1 MRQAQR
7 RSKGLAQRSSCKYLF
22 HISCYPEY
30 MDVGVA
36 GSNALSHISSRCLV
50 KQNDRAIL
58 WPVMATKMQ
67 TRAAIGKMSKGQP
80 KGEQTRRAIISHAL
94 GIVSDVGYE
103 GLSIGVL
110 AQESKLSK
118 SGLFAHFKS
127 KEALQ
132 LGVVQEVISRFTQRV
147 VQPAL
152 TSPRGE
158 PRLRVLFEK
167 KLEWIRGEVDARG
180 CLLQKAALEYHNR
193 VGHPLRERI
202 VHALQDWRDLVT
214 RCAQT
219 AIDEGHFRADL
230 DPQQFGYEFDGIT
243 MMYQQTQGLL
253 RERGAG
259 ERAQTAFDS
268 LLDRSRRSPR
278 LR

>member
-1 MRQAQR
+1 VNK
-7 RSKGLAQRSSCKYLF
+7 SES
-22 HISCYPEY
+22 
-30 MDVGVA
+30 
-36 GSNALSHISSRCLV
+36 
-50 KQNDRAIL
+50 
-58 WPVMATKMQ
+58 
-67 TRAAIGKMSKGQP
+67 
-80 KGEQTRRAIISHAL
+80 KGEQTRRTILSRAL
-94 GIVSDVGYE
+94 RIVSDVGYE

-110 AQESKLSK
+110 AEETKLSK

-132 LGVVQEVISRFTQRV
+132 LGVIQEVVNQFTLRV

-152 TSPRGE
+152 ASPRGE

-167 KLEWIRGEVDARG
+167 KLEWIRGEQELRG
-180 CLLQKAALEYHNR
+180 CLLQKASLEYHNR
-193 VGHPLRERI
+193 FGHPVRERV
-202 VHALQDWRDLVT
+202 VHALQDWRELVA

-230 DPQQFGYEFDGIT
+230 DPEQFSYEFDGIT
-243 MMYQQTQGLL
+243 MMYQQRQGLI
-253 RERGAG
+253 RDRAAG
-259 ERAQTAFDS
+259 ERAQAAFES

>member
-1 MRQAQR
+1 MRQLAANQSPR
-7 RSKGLAQRSSCKYLF
+7 RRQ
-22 HISCYPEY
+22 P
-30 MDVGVA
+30 A
-36 GSNALSHISSRCLV
+36 G
-50 KQNDRAIL
+50 
-58 WPVMATKMQ
+58 
-67 TRAAIGKMSKGQP
+67 GKMTGES
-80 KGEQTRRAIISHAL
+80 KGEQTRRAIISRAL
-94 GIVSDVGYE
+94 AIVSEVGYE

-132 LGVVQEVISRFTQRV
+132 LGVIQEVVNRFTLRV

-152 TSPRGE
+152 ASPRGE

-167 KLEWIRGEVDARG
+167 KLEWIRGEAEARG
-180 CLLQKAALEYHNR
+180 CLLQKASLEYHNR
-193 VGHPLRERI
+193 VGHPVRERV
-202 VHALQDWRDLVT
+202 VHALKDWRELVA

-219 AIDEGHFRADL
+219 AIDEGHFQADL
-230 DPQQFGYEFDGIT
+230 DPQQFAYEFDGIT
-243 MMYQQTQGLL
+243 MMYQQTQGLM
-253 RERGAG
+253 RERDAG
-259 ERAQTAFDS
+259 ERAQQALES

>member
-1 MRQAQR
+1 MPIMVITRTQVGSVPGKTSKRQPR
-7 RSKGLAQRSSCKYLF
+7 
-22 HISCYPEY
+22 
-30 MDVGVA
+30 
-36 GSNALSHISSRCLV
+36 
-50 KQNDRAIL
+50 
-58 WPVMATKMQ
+58 
-67 TRAAIGKMSKGQP
+67 
-80 KGEQTRRAIISHAL
+80 GEQTRRAIISHAL

-110 AQESKLSK
+110 AEQTKLSK

-132 LGVVQEVISRFTQRV
+132 LGVIEEVVNQFTLRV

-152 TSPRGE
+152 ASHRGE

-167 KLEWIRGEVDARG
+167 KLEWIRGEANSRG
-180 CLLQKAALEYHNR
+180 CMLQKASLEYHNR
-193 VGHPLRERI
+193 LGHPVRERL
-202 VHALQDWRDLVT
+202 VHALQDWREFVA

-219 AIDEGHFRADL
+219 AVEEGHFQTDL
-230 DPQQFGYEFDGIT
+230 DPLQFGYEFDGIT

-259 ERAQTAFDS
+259 ERAQQAFDS
-268 LLDRSRRSPR
+268 LLDRSRRSPE